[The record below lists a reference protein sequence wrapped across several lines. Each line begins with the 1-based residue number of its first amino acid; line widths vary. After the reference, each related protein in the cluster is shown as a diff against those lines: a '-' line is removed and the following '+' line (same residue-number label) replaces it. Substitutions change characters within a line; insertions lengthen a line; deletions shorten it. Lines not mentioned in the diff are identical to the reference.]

1 MNGATSRQFNT
12 LEDLFYYYNQTLFG
26 GQLTECLVN
35 LSRHREAVGFFA
47 HNVWQSDRGET
58 RHEIS
63 INPDTLSMGD
73 EFWHS
78 TLVHEMCHLWQFDHG
93 KPSRY
98 SYHNKEWARKMIS
111 VGLMPSDTGQ
121 PGGKLTGQQM
131 GDYVIDGGVFQKA
144 FHNIS
149 VAELQNLKLPFK
161 NRIKLWDPDRMAASE
176 DGEGAPEGEQAG
188 GKKNAGKSGKKIK
201 YVCSCG
207 VNVWGKGGLSLR
219 CNTCQEDFVEQN
231 PLS

>member
-12 LEDLFYYYNQTLFG
+12 LEDLFNYYNQVLFG

-47 HNVWQSDRGET
+47 HNVWQSERGDT

-73 EFWHS
+73 EFWHQ

-111 VGLMPSDTGQ
+111 VGLMPSDTGK

-131 GDYVIDGGVFQKA
+131 DDYVINGGVFQKA
-144 FHNIS
+144 FRNITS
-149 VAELQNLKLPFK
+149 AELQNLKLPYK
-161 NRIKLWDPDRMAASE
+161 NRIRLWDQNKE
-176 DGEGAPEGEQAG
+176 GVTGEETDPEGESSG
-188 GKKNAGKSGKKIK
+188 GKKSAGKSGKKSK
-201 YVCSCG
+201 YTCSCG
-207 VNVWGKGGLSLR
+207 INVWGKGELSLK
-219 CNTCQEDFVEQN
+219 CNICQGDFVEQE
-231 PLS
+231 PFA